1 VQGRGV
7 DVFEGPNRRSAVT
20 ELTVEHVLASAA
32 LPFIFPAVRI
42 GDRYHGDGG
51 IRLSAPLSAAV
62 HLGAR
67 RILAMST
74 GYQRTPDEASTPEVK
89 GYPPAAQLLSQ
100 LVNAVFLDVIDED
113 VVRMERLNEMIRKLP
128 PEEHNGFKP
137 IDLFVLRPSRDLG
150 KLASDYE
157 NYLPRT
163 MKIFT
168 RALGSRETQSPDFMS
183 LRMFEPHY
191 TRVLIELGEQDVESR
206 LDELKAFL
214 GLSLKP
220 VLSAA

>member
-1 VQGRGV
+1 
-7 DVFEGPNRRSAVT
+7 
-20 ELTVEHVLASAA
+20 
-32 LPFIFPAVRI
+32 
-42 GDRYHGDGG
+42 
-51 IRLSAPLSAAV
+51 
-62 HLGAR
+62 
-67 RILAMST
+67 
-74 GYQRTPDEASTPEVK
+74 PDEASTPEVE

-113 VVRMERLNEMIRKLP
+113 VVRMERMNEMIRKLP

-137 IDLFVLRPSRDLG
+137 IELLVLRPSRDLG

-157 NYLPRT
+157 KDLPRS

-168 RALGSRETQSPDFMS
+168 RALGSRETESPAFMS
-183 LRMFEPHY
+183 LLMFEPNY

-206 LDELKAFL
+206 LDDLKAFL
-214 GLSLKP
+214 GQSLKP